1 MTGRCRPS
9 MMNSC
14 SLGLSDHEV
23 LFFQHFWRTN
33 EFVMVVDTRDGL
45 LAARCMNVSSVSIPR
60 RNPWGFSNCI
70 YACEVREGGD
80 GNSALWIHLQCGDE
94 ALIEMEGPLT
104 KTFRSDIIAEVGWC
118 NAQLWLQDP
127 PKYLLAA
134 AAELLKFEATS
145 SGASHT
151 QS

>member
-1 MTGRCRPS
+1 MSSAVP
-9 MMNSC
+9 
-14 SLGLSDHEV
+14 LGLSDHQV

-33 EFVMVVDTRDGL
+33 EFVMVVDTRNGL
-45 LAARCMNVSSVSIPR
+45 LAPRCMNVSSVSIPR
-60 RNPWGFSNCI
+60 RNPWGPSRYI
-70 YACEVREGGD
+70 YDCEVRDGDD

-118 NAQLWLQDP
+118 DAQLWLQDP

-134 AAELLKFEATS
+134 AAELLKFEAKS
-145 SGASHT
+145 SPETKTASDGKP
-151 QS
+151 